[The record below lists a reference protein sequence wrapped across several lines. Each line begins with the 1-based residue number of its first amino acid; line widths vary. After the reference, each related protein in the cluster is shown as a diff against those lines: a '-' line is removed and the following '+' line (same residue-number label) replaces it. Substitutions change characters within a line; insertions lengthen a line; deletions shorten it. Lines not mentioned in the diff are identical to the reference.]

1 MTETSEPAAS
11 VDEPLLETLKR
22 RERHFRESQQIA
34 HVGSWEWDLETD
46 RVDWSE
52 EMFRLWHVDPSA
64 PFSYSDY
71 LGRLHPEDRDR
82 MQEVIAHALQTG
94 GSYSVEHR
102 ILLPDGDQ
110 RWIHGRGEVIAGGD
124 GRPVRLRGTA
134 QDVTDRVLA
143 EQQARELFR
152 EQLAR
157 ERAQRERE
165 RFYRLLNA
173 APAMIAVVH
182 GPNHVFDFVNDRFRE
197 ATRGLP
203 LVGLP
208 LKIALPASRADLVAF
223 LDEAYASGERRVGT
237 EIPTPIDRDGDGT
250 NEETAYFDFI
260 YEPLRDATG
269 AVEGVMIHATDVT
282 DHVTARAR
290 EREIRDAFEESEAR
304 YRRRAEELARLA
316 ARLERS
322 NRELDAFAYAAS
334 HDLRAPLRG
343 IANLA
348 QWIEEDV
355 SGTLSQDAREML
367 QLMRNRMHRM
377 ESLIEGILQY
387 SRAGRSHE
395 PPSDVDV
402 GALVRDVVDLLAPEH
417 GSIMIAADLPVVFA
431 ERLPL
436 QQVFQN
442 LISNALKH
450 GGRDVQ
456 VGITGHDAGAF
467 WEFRVSDNGPG
478 IAPEYQERIWGIFQ
492 MLQSRDE
499 VEGAGIGLSL
509 VKKLAE
515 DQGGR
520 VALASAPGH
529 GATFSVWWPKRA
541 GSEDA

>member
-1 MTETSEPAAS
+1 
-11 VDEPLLETLKR
+11 
-22 RERHFRESQQIA
+22 
-34 HVGSWEWDLETD
+34 
-46 RVDWSE
+46 
-52 EMFRLWHVDPSA
+52 
-64 PFSYSDY
+64 
-71 LGRLHPEDRDR
+71 
-82 MQEVIAHALQTG
+82 
-94 GSYSVEHR
+94 
-102 ILLPDGDQ
+102 
-110 RWIHGRGEVIAGGD
+110 
-124 GRPVRLRGTA
+124 
-134 QDVTDRVLA
+134 
-143 EQQARELFR
+143 
-152 EQLAR
+152 
-157 ERAQRERE
+157 
-165 RFYRLLNA
+165 
-173 APAMIAVVH
+173 
-182 GPNHVFDFVNDRFRE
+182 VFDFVNDRFRE

-208 LKIALPASRADLVAF
+208 LNIALPASRADLVAF

-250 NEETAYFDFI
+250 IEETAYFDFI

>member
-1 MTETSEPAAS
+1 
-11 VDEPLLETLKR
+11 
-22 RERHFRESQQIA
+22 
-34 HVGSWEWDLETD
+34 
-46 RVDWSE
+46 
-52 EMFRLWHVDPSA
+52 
-64 PFSYSDY
+64 
-71 LGRLHPEDRDR
+71 
-82 MQEVIAHALQTG
+82 
-94 GSYSVEHR
+94 
-102 ILLPDGDQ
+102 
-110 RWIHGRGEVIAGGD
+110 
-124 GRPVRLRGTA
+124 
-134 QDVTDRVLA
+134 
-143 EQQARELFR
+143 
-152 EQLAR
+152 
-157 ERAQRERE
+157 
-165 RFYRLLNA
+165 
-173 APAMIAVVH
+173 
-182 GPNHVFDFVNDRFRE
+182 
-197 ATRGLP
+197 
-203 LVGLP
+203 
-208 LKIALPASRADLVAF
+208 
-223 LDEAYASGERRVGT
+223 
-237 EIPTPIDRDGDGT
+237 
-250 NEETAYFDFI
+250 
-260 YEPLRDATG
+260 
-269 AVEGVMIHATDVT
+269 MIHATDVT